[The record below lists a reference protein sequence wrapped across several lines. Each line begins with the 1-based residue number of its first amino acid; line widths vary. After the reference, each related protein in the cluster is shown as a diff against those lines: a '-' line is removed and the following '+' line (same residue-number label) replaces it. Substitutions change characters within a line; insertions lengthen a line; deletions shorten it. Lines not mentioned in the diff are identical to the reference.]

1 MEPLKYTLSFI
12 YLICFLYT
20 VFISIQK
27 FLQKTKIQVDKSF
40 EEAVLQYSSVTV
52 CAEYTFKKYLDG
64 KIESGDIDEVEKLVK
79 SNVWKKNETFYFLNH
94 KGCLQRELW
103 IFPTWFNPFT
113 VVDNFLSNEVW
124 EVGKNK
130 LNL

>member
-1 MEPLKYTLSFI
+1 MEPLKYTLNSST
-12 YLICFLYT
+12 LW
-20 VFISIQK
+20 
-27 FLQKTKIQVDKSF
+27 IQVDNSF
-40 EEAVLQYSSVTV
+40 EKAVLQYPSVTV

-103 IFPTWFNPFT
+103 IFPTWFNPFP
-113 VVDNFLSNEVW
+113 VVVRVSNRHSFF
-124 EVGKNK
+124 
-130 LNL
+130 

>member
-40 EEAVLQYSSVTV
+40 EEAVLQYPSVTV

-94 KGCLQRELW
+94 KGCLQRVVN
-103 IFPTWFNPFT
+103 FP
-113 VVDNFLSNEVW
+113 
-124 EVGKNK
+124 
-130 LNL
+130 NLF